1 MTATDSRRARYA
13 NIVHGFSIPPS
24 SLRDADGPQTLTM
37 VEAEIRADRARA
49 RFEKA
54 ANASRDYREA
64 QIASTLALRR
74 SLAPKFGR

>member
-1 MTATDSRRARYA
+1 MTATESRRARCA
-13 NIVHGFSIPPS
+13 NIVHGFSTPPS
-24 SLRDADGPQTLTM
+24 SLRDADGPKTLTM
-37 VEAEIRADRARA
+37 VEAETRADRARA
-49 RFEKA
+49 RFA